1 LISLFYTTAER
12 TIDDPLNLTWGE
24 VHAMDREQYEQW
36 WREVCSLLT
45 TNFYEHGVPP
55 KAGMS
60 EVELLAQFR
69 RLSSLAIEGQLGRDE
84 TDGALVYRNTVRI
97 SAADHFFPNIFLA
110 KDKTPSGWL
119 SVIDQVVDPK
129 TSVGAMWRVLRN
141 DAQYAFSKL
150 VPQDGPIERHLLE
163 NRKEY
168 GFLFQ
173 HVPRI
178 KKALYKK
185 HRLKVGEL
193 ESLVKKGV
201 LDTACLRGVEGL
213 PSSTRVYLRQ
223 YRRDL
228 RVFPSA
234 FSFLQKTMVSA
245 PNNFPAVVARAIY
258 QRYALPKEDGAEIT
272 IWDPSMGF
280 GGRLLA
286 ALSLLDRSIHYI
298 GTDPNSQNYLPD
310 EGTSRYAILE
320 RVFKNEVRERRGTF
334 RGTYLQLGSEEAAR
348 SDEFRALKGLVDLV
362 FTSPPYFSAERYGE
376 DETQSSI
383 KFDSYHSWRSGFLA
397 PTLKT
402 AAEWLRIGGYA
413 IINIANS
420 GGYPLEEDTRLLFRQ
435 LKMKLVASEKMLIAL
450 SAGSR
455 RKSAGVLATWN
466 FARVGGKLRKY
477 EPVYV
482 FRKDKDTPDVEKFYF
497 SKLHPRE

>member
-1 LISLFYTTAER
+1 MIQLFYTTAER
-12 TIDDPLNLTWGE
+12 TIDDRLNLTWGE
-24 VHAMDREQYEQW
+24 VHAMGRERFEQW
-36 WREVCSLLT
+36 WRRVCSLLA

-60 EVELLAQFR
+60 EVQVLAQFR
-69 RLSSLAIEGQLGRDE
+69 RLSSLSIEGQLARDE
-84 TDGALVYRNTVRI
+84 TDGALVYKNSVRI

-110 KDKTPSGWL
+110 KDRTASGWL
-119 SVIDQVVDPK
+119 SVIDQIADPK
-129 TSVGAMWRVLRN
+129 ISVDTMWRVLRN

-150 VPQDGPIERHLLE
+150 VPHDGPIERHLLE
-163 NRKEY
+163 NRDEY

-173 HVPRI
+173 YVPRI
-178 KKALYKK
+178 RKVLYKK
-185 HRLKVGEL
+185 HRLKVSEL
-193 ESLVKKGV
+193 KSFVERGV
-201 LDTACLRGVEGL
+201 LDAACLGEVEGL

-228 RVFPSA
+228 RVFPTA
-234 FSFLQKTMVSA
+234 FSLLQRAMISA
-245 PNNFPAVVARAIY
+245 PTNFPAAVARAVY
-258 QRYALPKEDGAEIT
+258 QRYALPKEDAAEIT

-286 ALSLLDRSIHYI
+286 ALSLLDRRVHYI
-298 GTDPNSQNYLPD
+298 GTDPNPQNYLPS
-310 EGTSRYAILE
+310 ERTSRYAILE
-320 RVFKNEVRERRGTF
+320 RVFKNEVRERRETF
-334 RGTYLQLGSEEAAR
+334 RGTYLQLGSEDAIR

-362 FTSPPYFSAERYGE
+362 FTSPPYFSAERYSD

-383 KFDSYHSWRSGFLA
+383 QFDSYHNWRSGFLA

-402 AAEWLRIGGYA
+402 AAGWLRIGGYA

-435 LKMKLVASEKMLIAL
+435 LKMKLVATEKMLIAL
-450 SAGSR
+450 GAGSH
-455 RKSAGVLATWN
+455 KKWAGVLTTWN
-466 FARVGGKLRKY
+466 FARAGGKMRKY

-482 FRKDKDTPDVEKFYF
+482 FRKEKDTPDVKKFYF
-497 SKLHPRE
+497 SKLHPHE

>member
-1 LISLFYTTAER
+1 LIQPFYTTAEK
-12 TIDDPLNLTWGE
+12 TINDPLNLTWGE
-24 VHAMDREQYEQW
+24 VHAMDREQFEQW
-36 WREVCSLLT
+36 WGKVCSLLS

-60 EVELLAQFR
+60 EMELLAQFR
-69 RLSSLAIEGQLGRDE
+69 RLSSLAIDDQLGRDE
-84 TDGALVYRNTVRI
+84 TDGTLVYRNTVRI

-110 KDKTPSGWL
+110 KDRRGSDWL
-119 SVIDQVVDPK
+119 SVIDQIADPK
-129 TSVGAMWRVLRN
+129 ISVESMWRVLRN

-150 VPQDGPIERHLLE
+150 VPQDGPIEQHIRD
-163 NRKEY
+163 NGSQY
-168 GFLFQ
+168 GFVFQ

-178 KKALYKK
+178 KKVLFKK
-185 HRLKVGEL
+185 HHLKVSEV

-201 LDTACLRGVEGL
+201 LGSECLREVEGL
-213 PSSTRVYLRQ
+213 PSSTTVYLRQ
-223 YRRDL
+223 YQRGL
-228 RVFPSA
+228 RVFPRA
-234 FSFLQKTMVSA
+234 LPLLQKTMVSA
-245 PNNFPAVVARAIY
+245 PRNFPAAVARAVY
-258 QRYALPKEDGAEIT
+258 QRYALPKEDGAEVT

-286 ALSLLDRSIHYI
+286 ALSLLDRRIHYI

-310 EGTSRYAILE
+310 EGTSRYRILE
-320 RVFKNEVRERRGTF
+320 RVFKNEVRERRETF
-334 RGTYLQLGSEEAAR
+334 RGVYLQLGSEEATR
-348 SDEFRALKGLVDLV
+348 SDEFRALKGHVDLV
-362 FTSPPYFSAERYGE
+362 FTSPPYFSAERYSE

-383 KFDSYHSWRSGFLA
+383 KFDSYHNWRSGFLA

-402 AAEWLRIGGYA
+402 TAEWLRIGGYA

-435 LKMKLVASEKMLIAL
+435 LSMKFVATEKMLISL
-450 SAGSR
+450 MGPR
-455 RKSAGVLATWN
+455 RKWGGVLTTWN

-482 FRKDKDTPDVEKFYF
+482 FRKEKDTPDVKQFRF